1 MLNRIIKFFLD
12 NKLVAWLM
20 LLLFIVWGLITSPFE
35 IDSGLPRDPVAV
47 DAIPDIGENQQIVFT
62 RWMGR
67 SPQDVED
74 QITYPL
80 TSALLGV
87 PGVKSVRSNSMF
99 GFSSIYLIFDEDV
112 EFYWSRSRILEK
124 LNSLPS
130 GLLPDG
136 VQPALGPDATALGQ
150 IYWYTLEGRDKD
162 GNATGGWD
170 LNEIRSV
177 QDFYVKYAI
186 QSAEGVSEVASI
198 GGFVQEYQVDV
209 DPDKM
214 RIYDVSLEQVMA
226 ATKQSNLDIG
236 AQTVEINKA
245 EYFVRGLGYV
255 KSLEDIESSV
265 VKMIDNVPIRIK
277 DVANVHLGPA
287 TRRGILD
294 KSGAPAVGGVVV
306 ARYGANPIE
315 VINNVKEKIDQLSTG
330 LPTKTLADGIVS
342 QLTVVPFYDR
352 TNLIKETIGTLEEAL
367 SLEILITIIVVLLML
382 LHLKSSLLISAT
394 LPVAVLMCFIA
405 MRYFG
410 VDANIV
416 ALSGIAIAVGT
427 MVDMGIVMTESMI
440 LKIKEAPTTQSI
452 KTSVYLATTEVA
464 SAVVT
469 AVATTIVSFLPVFTM
484 QAAEGKL
491 FRPLAFT
498 KSFAL
503 IASIMVAIMI
513 LPPLAEQLFK
523 LKSKGKIA
531 PCITNGIL
539 SVFSIILLFTAY
551 SFFGIFGLIV
561 GITGMLT
568 LKLKDTKSESW
579 LIRFEYFKNILYAAI
594 VAWLLAT
601 IWMPLGVNKS
611 NFTNFIFVA
620 LIIGMLIGFFYVVI
634 HFYEKIL
641 RFLIKIKYVFVGLIC
656 LLLFSG
662 YQIFSKTGQEFM
674 PSLNEGS
681 FLLMPTSMPHTGM
694 QMNESNLRL
703 LDMSVTA
710 IPEVDMV
717 VGKAGRVESSL
728 DPAPMSMYENIILYK
743 PEYKVDDDGRRIRY
757 LVNKEGEYEKDSTGN
772 LIPHENGKYFRQ
784 WRDHIQSPD
793 DIWDEIVAATKLPGL
808 TSAPKLQP
816 IETRLVMLQ
825 TGMRAPMGVKIQGG
839 DLKTIEA
846 FGKEIEKYLKEV
858 EGVKIEAVF
867 ADRIVGKPYLM
878 LDIKRDEIAK
888 HGLSIVSVQNQIQ
901 TAIGGMVMTSTVE
914 GRERYNIRVRYP
926 LELRDNPDKIKNIL
940 INSPAGNE
948 VPLGD
953 LVEIKYEQGPQAI
966 KSEDGFLIGF
976 VLFDKLGGFAEV
988 DVVQNA
994 QKLITEKIETGELV
1008 VPKGITYRFA
1018 GNYEQQLRANER
1030 LSLVV
1035 PIALVLILLI
1045 LYFHFKSIMTS
1056 LFVFSGVFVAF
1067 SGGFIMIWLYGQEW
1081 FMNFDVFGTNMR
1093 DLFQMGTIN
1102 LSVAVW
1108 VGFLALFGIATDDGV
1123 LVGTFLKDSFK
1134 KNKPKTKKEIRDAVV
1149 EGGLRRVKPAMMTT
1163 ATTIL
1168 ALLPVL
1174 TSTGK
1179 GADIMLPMAIPSFGG
1194 MVLNVVTMFTVPV
1207 LYCLWQEWRLDI
1219 KKLKTQSDEK

>member
-1 MLNRIIKFFLD
+1 
-12 NKLVAWLM
+12 
-20 LLLFIVWGLITSPFE
+20 
-35 IDSGLPRDPVAV
+35 
-47 DAIPDIGENQQIVFT
+47 
-62 RWMGR
+62 
-67 SPQDVED
+67 
-74 QITYPL
+74 
-80 TSALLGV
+80 
-87 PGVKSVRSNSMF
+87 
-99 GFSSIYLIFDEDV
+99 
-112 EFYWSRSRILEK
+112 
-124 LNSLPS
+124 
-130 GLLPDG
+130 
-136 VQPALGPDATALGQ
+136 
-150 IYWYTLEGRDKD
+150 
-162 GNATGGWD
+162 
-170 LNEIRSV
+170 
-177 QDFYVKYAI
+177 
-186 QSAEGVSEVASI
+186 
-198 GGFVQEYQVDV
+198 
-209 DPDKM
+209 
-214 RIYDVSLEQVMA
+214 
-226 ATKQSNLDIG
+226 
-236 AQTVEINKA
+236 
-245 EYFVRGLGYV
+245 
-255 KSLEDIESSV
+255 
-265 VKMIDNVPIRIK
+265 
-277 DVANVHLGPA
+277 
-287 TRRGILD
+287 
-294 KSGAPAVGGVVV
+294 
-306 ARYGANPIE
+306 
-315 VINNVKEKIDQLSTG
+315 
-330 LPTKTLADGIVS
+330 
-342 QLTVVPFYDR
+342 
-352 TNLIKETIGTLEEAL
+352 
-367 SLEILITIIVVLLML
+367 
-382 LHLKSSLLISAT
+382 
-394 LPVAVLMCFIA
+394 
-405 MRYFG
+405 
-410 VDANIV
+410 
-416 ALSGIAIAVGT
+416 
-427 MVDMGIVMTESMI
+427 
-440 LKIKEAPTTQSI
+440 
-452 KTSVYLATTEVA
+452 
-464 SAVVT
+464 
-469 AVATTIVSFLPVFTM
+469 
-484 QAAEGKL
+484 
-491 FRPLAFT
+491 
-498 KSFAL
+498 
-503 IASIMVAIMI
+503 
-513 LPPLAEQLFK
+513 
-523 LKSKGKIA
+523 
-531 PCITNGIL
+531 
-539 SVFSIILLFTAY
+539 
-551 SFFGIFGLIV
+551 
-561 GITGMLT
+561 
-568 LKLKDTKSESW
+568 
-579 LIRFEYFKNILYAAI
+579 
-594 VAWLLAT
+594 
-601 IWMPLGVNKS
+601 
-611 NFTNFIFVA
+611 
-620 LIIGMLIGFFYVVI
+620 
-634 HFYEKIL
+634 
-641 RFLIKIKYVFVGLIC
+641 
-656 LLLFSG
+656 
-662 YQIFSKTGQEFM
+662 
-674 PSLNEGS
+674 
-681 FLLMPTSMPHTGM
+681 
-694 QMNESNLRL
+694 
-703 LDMSVTA
+703 MSVTA

-926 LELRDNPDKIKNIL
+926 LELRDNPEKIKNIL

-1093 DLFQMGTIN
+1093 DLFQMGTMN

-1219 KKLKTQSDEK
+1219 KKLTTQSDEK